1 MKANSRAV
9 FLSIAA
15 AACIYLGLAVWSNFH
30 DVSEAFE
37 QFTWWYFPI
46 ILTLTFS
53 NYLIRFGT
61 WQFYLSR
68 LGITSIPRRD
78 SFLIYLSG
86 FAMSIT
92 PGKLG
97 EVIRAFLLKRSHGIP
112 VSKTGGLVLVDRL
125 TDLAALVIIATVGAI
140 QFSYGTK
147 LLVGVAI
154 AISVVLFVIS
164 HQATAEKVLALLG
177 RIPALGKRS
186 EKLNE
191 LYKSTGVLLR
201 PKNLIPILIFS
212 TVSWSF
218 EALGFWLAMQGLGLE
233 TSIWSAAFIYAF
245 STVIGALSI
254 LPGGL
259 GLTEGSMAG
268 LLVLINVPKA
278 AATATTFIIRVA
290 TLWFGVAI
298 GAISL
303 AIFEKRFKPQGEAG
317 MMAE

>member
-1 MKANSRAV
+1 MKANSRTV

-15 AACIYLGLAVWSNFH
+15 AAVIYLGLAVWSNFG
-30 DVSEAFE
+30 DVSEAFK

-46 ILTLTFS
+46 ILALTFT

-61 WQFYLSR
+61 WQFYLSG
-68 LGITSIPRRD
+68 LGITNVPRKD

-97 EVIRAFLLKRSHGIP
+97 EVIRAFLLKRSHNIP
-112 VSKTGGLVLVDRL
+112 ISKTGGLVLVDRL
-125 TDLAALVIIATVGAI
+125 TDLAALVIIASVGAI
-140 QFSYGTK
+140 QFSYGLK
-147 LLVGVAI
+147 LLAVVAVGII
-154 AISVVLFVIS
+154 AVLFVIS
-164 HQATAEKVLALLG
+164 HPAAMQKCLKLLS

-186 EKLNE
+186 AKIEE

-201 PKNLIPILIFS
+201 PNKLIPILMFS
-212 TVSWSF
+212 TISWSF
-218 EALGFWLAMQGLGLE
+218 EAFGFWLAMQGLGLE
-233 TSIWSAAFIYAF
+233 TTIWSAAFIYAF
-245 STVIGALSI
+245 STIIGALSI

-298 GAISL
+298 GAVCL
-303 AIFEKRFKPQGEAG
+303 AIFERRFKPQGEAD
-317 MMAE
+317 MIAR